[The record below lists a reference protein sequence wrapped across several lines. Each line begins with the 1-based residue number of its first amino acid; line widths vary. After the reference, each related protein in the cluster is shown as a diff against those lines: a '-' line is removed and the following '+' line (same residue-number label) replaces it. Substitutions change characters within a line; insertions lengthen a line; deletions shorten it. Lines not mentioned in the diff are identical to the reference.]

1 MTMIKLEFQ
10 KNILN
15 IEKIRNIFTE
25 YDRGVLFWE
34 LVDKGKIVH
43 LYFHKPWFY
52 INNLMPI

>member
-34 LVDKGKIVH
+34 
-43 LYFHKPWFY
+43 
-52 INNLMPI
+52 

>member
-1 MTMIKLEFQ
+1 MVYGNKGELSSPYLLTPKIKLEFQ

-34 LVDKGKIVH
+34 
-43 LYFHKPWFY
+43 
-52 INNLMPI
+52 